1 MARKN
6 LHIPFLLGGWI
17 ADRVCRRRLSV
28 GSDECSTLDS
38 LAAAKIPMLLIHG
51 EDDHFVPVRMAYE
64 NQAACASPCR
74 LLVVPQADHAMSC
87 YVDRQEYEDALRRF
101 WEAYDA

>member
-1 MARKN
+1 
-6 LHIPFLLGGWI
+6 
-17 ADRVCRRRLSV
+17 
-28 GSDECSTLDS
+28 
-38 LAAAKIPMLLIHG
+38 
-51 EDDHFVPVRMAYE
+51 MAYE

>member
-1 MARKN
+1 
-6 LHIPFLLGGWI
+6 
-17 ADRVCRRRLSV
+17 
-28 GSDECSTLDS
+28 
-38 LAAAKIPMLLIHG
+38 MLLIHG